1 MTATTR
7 NETTMIDGYL
17 RTATLVAAI
26 GAGLSGG
33 VFFAFSTF
41 IMPALRKLPDSQAIS
56 AMNSINKEAPNAWF
70 MTVLFGTAA
79 LCVLLG
85 VQAARRFGQQG
96 ATYLLVGSVAY
107 LVAIVLT
114 VAYHVP
120 QNDAL
125 MQVDP
130 QAAGAAAT
138 WSHYYTGWTS
148 LNHLRTLG
156 CVVGATFFT
165 VALRSDEA

>member
-1 MTATTR
+1 
-7 NETTMIDGYL
+7 MIDGYL
-17 RTATLVAAI
+17 RTVTLIAAI

-41 IMPALRKLPDSQAIS
+41 IMPALRTLPDSQAIS

-85 VQAARRFGQQG
+85 VQAARRFGQHG
-96 ATYLLVGSVAY
+96 AVYLLVGSVAY
-107 LVAIVLT
+107 LVAILLT
-114 VAYHVP
+114 MGYHVP

-125 MQVDP
+125 MLVDP
-130 QAAGAAAT
+130 HAAGASAK
-138 WSHYYTGWTS
+138 WSHYHTGWTW
-148 LNHLRTLG
+148 LNHLRTVG
-156 CVVGATFFT
+156 CAVGATLFT